1 MSHSTPPRLRQLV
14 ITDFIGP
21 STVPSQEVYIAPNA
35 PNAPK
40 KKPRL
45 APNAVPAVPVVRP
58 PYMKPKELVR
68 TLFPL
73 VHMRQI
79 NPRKF
84 TRDGRYKS
92 NPNIPLFFFDVV
104 DLTAIPDHILEH
116 KPLLPFSDWK
126 LFLAPE
132 QSANLWECTFDCR
145 GAAVNAIRQRAF
157 LIIALAF
164 ADIENTEN

>member
-1 MSHSTPPRLRQLV
+1 MSHGTPPRPRQLA

-21 STVPSQEVYIAPNA
+21 SAVPSQEVYIAPN
-35 PNAPK
+35 PHNAPK
-40 KKPRL
+40 KKTRH
-45 APNAVPAVPVVRP
+45 APNAVPVVPVVRP

-92 NPNIPLFFFDVV
+92 NPNIPLFFDVV

-116 KPLLPFSDWK
+116 KPSMAILGLTALPR
-126 LFLAPE
+126 
-132 QSANLWECTFDCR
+132 N
-145 GAAVNAIRQRAF
+145 
-157 LIIALAF
+157 
-164 ADIENTEN
+164 